1 MTASGFN
8 DPPFS
13 SSSSS
18 TYDHC
23 LGYIDVKGFSCNT
36 YTLINFII
44 CVLQGTSNN
53 NAAFNA

>member
-8 DPPFS
+8 DPPPSFS
-13 SSSSS
+13 SSS
-18 TYDHC
+18 YNHC
-23 LGYIDVKGFSCNT
+23 LGYIDVKGLSGNT